1 MINDP
6 CRTLSVVSVV
16 FIGIIITIPII
27 CGFLGF
33 FLPSFNY
40 QPILGKG
47 EFSLNYFYISMNI
60 PGIYKSI
67 ILSIF
72 TCLVSTILA
81 LFFSQVI
88 LLYFFKTKFYNYIK
102 IIISPLIAL
111 PHITMAICLIFLLS
125 PSGLLL
131 RSISPWLTGFD
142 RPPNSYIFPD
152 EYGFFLILGLMLK
165 EIPFLILVSLSAL
178 REFSSTKI
186 FDLGKS
192 FQHSSFSSWFI
203 LIFPIIYKKIRLVV
217 FIIIAFSS
225 SVVDMSLLLAPSTP
239 STLSV
244 RILQIFQSS
253 DMDSFFIASN
263 LSLIQLLIIIILLI
277 FWIVLEKIIKQKYFY
292 IFFIKI
298 TSFKLE
304 FVKCVIL
311 CFSII
316 LFLLSFMGIISSI
329 LWGFSENWYFPNFF
343 PNDLNTS
350 GFLSF
355 YDQNQSIIFISI
367 FIPLIVSLLSTSL
380 TIMWVELLDYLNIKK
395 TQFEWIIFIPLFIP
409 QISFLIGLQSF
420 MIFLNYNS
428 FLISLIFV
436 QLFYVIPY
444 CFIILAPA
452 MREVKSDYIK
462 VASSLGKN
470 RIGRLFKIK
479 IPLVLPS
486 LLTSFAIGMI
496 VSFSLYLPVYFI
508 GAGRVTTLTVEA
520 LNLALSGSKQDLGI
534 ATFFQIFFPIL
545 LLIIIAFINRKTIK
559 WKFNFN

>member
-1 MINDP
+1 MVNNF
-6 CRTLSVVSVV
+6 CRLLSKVSII
-16 FIGIIITIPII
+16 FIGIIIILPILF
-27 CGFLGF
+27 GFLGF

-40 QPILGKG
+40 LPTLGKG
-47 EFSLNYFYISMNI
+47 ELSLNYFYISMKI

-67 ILSIF
+67 LLSIF
-72 TCLVSTILA
+72 TGLVSTALA

-88 LLYFFKTKFYNYIK
+88 LLYFFKTKFYNYLK

-111 PHITMAICLIFLLS
+111 PHITMAIGLIFLLS

-131 RSISPWLTGFD
+131 RSVSPWLTGFD
-142 RPPNSYIFPD
+142 RPPNSYLFPD
-152 EYGFFLILGLMLK
+152 EYGFILILGLILK

-178 REFSSTKI
+178 REFSSSKF
-186 FDLGKS
+186 FDMGKS
-192 FQHSSFSSWFI
+192 LQHSSFSTWFI
-203 LIFPIIYKKIRLVV
+203 LIFPIIYKKIRLVI

-263 LSLIQLLIIIILLI
+263 LSLIQLFIIIILLI
-277 FWIVLEKIIKQKYFY
+277 VWIFFEKIIKLKFFY

-298 TSFKLE
+298 TSFKSE
-304 FVKCVIL
+304 FLKITIL
-311 CFSII
+311 CFSVI
-316 LFLLSFMGIISSI
+316 LFLLSFMGIICSI

-343 PNDLNTS
+343 PNDLNIEN
-350 GFLSF
+350 FLNF
-355 YDQNQSIIFISI
+355 YYQNKSLILISI
-367 FIPLIVSLLSTSL
+367 FIPLMVSLLSISL
-380 TIMWVELLDYLNIKK
+380 IILWVELLDYLNITK
-395 TQFEWIIFIPLFIP
+395 TQFEWIIFTPLFIP
-409 QISFLIGLQSF
+409 QISFLIGIQSF
-420 MIFLNYNS
+420 MIFFNFSS
-428 FLISLIFV
+428 FLIPLIFV

-452 MREVKSDYIK
+452 MREVKTDYIK

-470 RIGRLFKIK
+470 RIVRLFKIK
-479 IPLVLPS
+479 IPIILPS
-486 LLTSFAIGMI
+486 LMTSFAIGMI
-496 VSFSLYLPVYFI
+496 VSFALYVPVYFI

-534 ATFFQIFFPIL
+534 ATFFQILFPTL
-545 LLIIIAFINRKTIK
+545 LLFTVAFINRKTVK
-559 WKFNFN
+559 WQI

>member
-1 MINDP
+1 MVSNFSRSLSKI
-6 CRTLSVVSVV
+6 SVVI
-16 FIGIIITIPII
+16 FGIIITVPIS

-40 QPILGKG
+40 LPILGKD

-72 TCLVSTILA
+72 TGLVSTILA

-111 PHITMAICLIFLLS
+111 PHITMAIGLIFLLS

-152 EYGFFLILGLMLK
+152 EYGFFLILGLVLK
-165 EIPFLILVSLSAL
+165 EIPFLILISLSAL
-178 REFSSTKI
+178 REFSSMKF

-192 FQHSSFSSWFI
+192 FQHTSFSTWFI

-253 DMDSFFIASN
+253 DMDAFFIASN

-277 FWIVLEKIIKQKYFY
+277 FWIILEKIIKLKYFY
-292 IFFIKI
+292 ILFIKI
-298 TSFKLE
+298 TSFKSE
-304 FVKCVIL
+304 FLKIAIL
-311 CFSII
+311 CFSLI
-316 LFLLSFMGIISSI
+316 LFLLSFMGIICSI

-343 PNDLNTS
+343 PNDLNIN

-355 YDQNQSIIFISI
+355 YDQNKSLIFISI
-367 FIPLIVSLLSTSL
+367 FIPLMVSFSSTSL
-380 TIMWVELLDYLNIKK
+380 TIIWVELLDYLKIKK

-420 MIFLNYNS
+420 VVFFNYNN
-428 FLISLIFV
+428 FLIPLIFV

-452 MREVKSDYIK
+452 LREVKSEYIK

-470 RIGRLFKIK
+470 RIERLFKIK

-486 LLTSFAIGMI
+486 LLTSFAIIIKITSLIFLYMI
-496 VSFSLYLPVYFI
+496 
-508 GAGRVTTLTVEA
+508 G
-520 LNLALSGSKQDLGI
+520 N
-534 ATFFQIFFPIL
+534 
-545 LLIIIAFINRKTIK
+545 ININQEEKLEC
-559 WKFNFN
+559 

>member
-1 MINDP
+1 MVNNFS
-6 CRTLSVVSVV
+6 RFLSKVSII
-16 FIGIIITIPII
+16 FIGIIITVTIF

-40 QPILGKG
+40 LPILGKG
-47 EFSLNYFYISMNI
+47 ELGLNYFYISMNI

-67 ILSIF
+67 LLSIF
-72 TCLVSTILA
+72 TGLVSTALA

-88 LLYFFKTKFYNYIK
+88 LIYLFKTKFYNYLK

-111 PHITMAICLIFLLS
+111 PHITMAIGLIFLLS

-131 RSISPWLTGFD
+131 RLVSPSLTGFE

-165 EIPFLILVSLSAL
+165 EIPFLVLVSLSAL
-178 REFSSTKI
+178 REFSSTKF

-192 FQHSSFSSWFI
+192 FQHSSFSTWFI
-203 LIFPIIYKKIRLVV
+203 LLFPIIYKKIRLVI

-225 SVVDMSLLLAPSTP
+225 SVVDMALLLAPSTP

-253 DMDSFFIASN
+253 DIDSFFIASN
-263 LSLIQLLIIIILLI
+263 LSLIQLFIIIILLI
-277 FWIVLEKIIKQKYFY
+277 VWIFLEKIIKLKYFY
-292 IFFIKI
+292 ILFIKI
-298 TSFKLE
+298 TSFGSE
-304 FVKCVIL
+304 FLKFVIL
-311 CFSII
+311 CFGSI
-316 LFLLSFMGIISSI
+316 LFLLSFMGIICSI

-343 PNDLNTS
+343 PNDLNIDS
-350 GFLSF
+350 FLSF
-355 YDQNQSIIFISI
+355 YYQNKPLILISI
-367 FIPLIVSLLSTSL
+367 FIPLIVSLLSISL
-380 TIMWVELLDYLNIKK
+380 TIIWVELLDYLNIKK
-395 TQFEWIIFIPLFIP
+395 TQFEWIIFTPLFIP
-409 QISFLIGLQSF
+409 QISFLIGIQSF
-420 MIFLNYNS
+420 IIFFNYNN
-428 FLISLIFV
+428 FLIPLIFV

-452 MREVKSDYIK
+452 LREVKSDYIK

-470 RIGRLFKIK
+470 RIDRLFKIK

-496 VSFSLYLPVYFI
+496 VSFALYVPVYFI

-534 ATFFQIFFPIL
+534 ATFFQILFPIL
-545 LLIIIAFINRKTIK
+545 LLFTIALINRKAIK
-559 WKFNFN
+559 WQI

>member
-1 MINDP
+1 MANNFF
-6 CRTLSVVSVV
+6 RLLSKVSIV
-16 FIGIIITIPII
+16 FIGISITVPIL

-40 QPILGKG
+40 LPTLGKG

-67 ILSIF
+67 LLSIF
-72 TCLVSTILA
+72 TGLVSTALA

-88 LLYFFKTKFYNYIK
+88 LLYFFKTKIYNYLK

-111 PHITMAICLIFLLS
+111 PHITMAIGLIFILS
-125 PSGLLL
+125 PSGLFL
-131 RSISPWLTGFD
+131 RFVSPWLTGFD
-142 RPPNSYIFPD
+142 RPPNTYIFPD
-152 EYGFFLILGLMLK
+152 EYGYLLILGLMLK
-165 EIPFLILVSLSAL
+165 EIPFLVLVSLSAL
-178 REFSSTKI
+178 REFSSTKF

-192 FQHSSFSSWFI
+192 FQHSNFSTWFI
-203 LIFPIIYKKIRLVV
+203 LIFPIIYKKIRLVT

-244 RILQIFQSS
+244 RILQTFQSS
-253 DMDSFFIASN
+253 DIDSFFIASN
-263 LSLIQLLIIIILLI
+263 LSLIQLLIIMILLAV
-277 FWIVLEKIIKQKYFY
+277 WIVFEKIIKLKCFFN
-292 IFFIKI
+292 FFIKI
-298 TSFKLE
+298 TSFKSE
-304 FVKCVIL
+304 FLKFAIL
-311 CFSII
+311 FFNII
-316 LFLLSFMGIISSI
+316 LFLLSFTGIICSI

-343 PNDLNTS
+343 PNDLNID

-355 YDQNQSIIFISI
+355 YYQNKSLILISI
-367 FIPLIVSLLSTSL
+367 FIPLIVSLLSISL
-380 TIMWVELLDYLNIKK
+380 IIIWVELLEYLKIKK
-395 TQFEWIIFIPLFIP
+395 NQFEWIIFTPLFIP
-409 QISFLIGLQSF
+409 QISFLIGIQSF
-420 MIFLNYNS
+420 IILFNYNS
-428 FLISLIFV
+428 FLIPLIFV

-452 MREVKSDYIK
+452 LREVKLDYIK

-470 RIGRLFKIK
+470 RIDRLFNIK

-496 VSFSLYLPVYFI
+496 VSFALYVPVYFI

-520 LNLALSGSKQDLGI
+520 LNLAMSGSKQDLGI
-534 ATFFQIFFPIL
+534 ATFFQILFPTL
-545 LLIIIAFINRKTIK
+545 LLFTIAFINRKTIK
-559 WKFNFN
+559 WQI

>member
-1 MINDP
+1 MVNNFY
-6 CRTLSVVSVV
+6 RLLSKVSVV
-16 FIGIIITIPII
+16 FIGIIVTVPIF

-40 QPILGKG
+40 LPTLGKG
-47 EFSLNYFYISMNI
+47 ELSLNYFYISMNT

-67 ILSIF
+67 FLSIF
-72 TCLVSTILA
+72 TGLVSTVLA

-88 LLYFFKTKFYNYIK
+88 LLYFFKTKFYNYLK

-111 PHITMAICLIFLLS
+111 PHITMAIGLIFLLS

-131 RSISPWLTGFD
+131 RFFSPWLTGFD

-152 EYGFFLILGLMLK
+152 EYGFFLILGLLLK

-178 REFSSTKI
+178 KEFSSRKF

-192 FQHSSFSSWFI
+192 FQQSSFSTWFI

-217 FIIIAFSS
+217 LIIIAFSS

-263 LSLIQLLIIIILLI
+263 LSLIQLLIIIFLLI
-277 FWIVLEKIIKQKYFY
+277 VWIIFEKIVKQQYFY
-292 IFFIKI
+292 IFFVKI
-298 TSFKLE
+298 TSLKLE
-304 FVKCVIL
+304 FLKLIVL
-311 CFSII
+311 CFSVF
-316 LFLLSFMGIISSI
+316 LFLLSFMGIICSI

-343 PNDLNTS
+343 PNDLRVNY
-350 GFLSF
+350 FLSF
-355 YDQNQSIIFISI
+355 YDQNKKLIFISI
-367 FIPLIVSLLSTSL
+367 FIPLTVSLLSISL
-380 TIMWVELLDYLNIKK
+380 IIIWVELLEYLKIKK
-395 TQFEWIIFIPLFIP
+395 TQFEWILFTPLFIP
-409 QISFLIGLQSF
+409 QISFLIGMQSF
-420 MIFLNYNS
+420 IIFFNYNS
-428 FLISLIFV
+428 FLIPLIFV
-436 QLFYVIPY
+436 QLFYVMPY

-452 MREVKSDYIK
+452 IREVKSDYIK

-470 RIGRLFKIK
+470 RIDRLFNIK

-486 LLTSFAIGMI
+486 LLNSYAIGVI
-496 VSFSLYLPVYFI
+496 ISFSLYVPVYFI

-520 LNLALSGSKQDLGI
+520 LNLALSGSKEDLGI
-534 ATFFQIFFPIL
+534 ATFFQIFFPIF
-545 LLIIIAFINRKTIK
+545 LLITIVLINRKTIK
-559 WKFNFN
+559 WRI